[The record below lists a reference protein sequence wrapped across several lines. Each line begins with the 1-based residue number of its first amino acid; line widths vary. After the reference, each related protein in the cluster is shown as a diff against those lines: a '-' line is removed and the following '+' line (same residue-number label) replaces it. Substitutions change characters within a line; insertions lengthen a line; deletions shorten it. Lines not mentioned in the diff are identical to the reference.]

1 MGDVQMRRYAE
12 VMERCAG
19 CAKVIKRSTTD
30 KPKGLVKGKIIVAF
44 CQKCLEK
51 NSKDEKPEPEP
62 EPEAA

>member
-1 MGDVQMRRYAE
+1 MGDVQMGRYAE

-51 NSKDEKPEPEP
+51 KQQGRKT
-62 EPEAA
+62 